1 MSRKAKQRFWLA
13 CCSVLYQCIEHAD
26 DTIVSF
32 GNKVCFESWN
42 YCAGRSGEKHSTISC
57 FFPHFFR
64 ALASFCVYYNRTEH
78 SQGFSI
84 CNCYAH
90 FLFVCRIYTG
100 VFWSRM
106 KQNEEKNR
114 QIIVAIGDRRHLNY
128 VNNSMY
134 TGKTRRS
141 YRCSSTFRVL
151 HISMN
156 ACWHMNQ
163 LFYSSAVLL
172 SRYEVLAKFWECS
185 RS

>member
-1 MSRKAKQRFWLA
+1 MHRLLPSIEILMSRKAKQRFWLA

-64 ALASFCVYYNRTEH
+64 ALASFCVLYNRTEH

-100 VFWSRM
+100 VYILI
-106 KQNEEKNR
+106 KDE
-114 QIIVAIGDRRHLNY
+114 
-128 VNNSMY
+128 
-134 TGKTRRS
+134 
-141 YRCSSTFRVL
+141 
-151 HISMN
+151 
-156 ACWHMNQ
+156 
-163 LFYSSAVLL
+163 
-172 SRYEVLAKFWECS
+172 AKWRKKPPDHCNLRWQTPFELC
-185 RS
+185 

>member
-1 MSRKAKQRFWLA
+1 MHRLLPSIEILMSRKAKQRFWLA
-13 CCSVLYQCIEHAD
+13 CCSVLYQSIEHAD

-42 YCAGRSGEKHSTISC
+42 YCAERSGEKHSTISC

-64 ALASFCVYYNRTEH
+64 ALASFCVLYNRTEH

-114 QIIVAIGDRRHLNY
+114 QIIVAYGDRRHLNY

-141 YRCSSTFRVL
+141 
-151 HISMN
+151 
-156 ACWHMNQ
+156 
-163 LFYSSAVLL
+163 
-172 SRYEVLAKFWECS
+172 
-185 RS
+185 